1 MKINVHKSFLVCS
14 VEQKHTLLFSSET
27 QLTTVL
33 YLFIYR
39 WAYGVLLWE
48 IFTLGGNPYPSVPV
62 EDLFHKLRQGHRMG
76 KPPYGGDEM
85 YQIMCNCW
93 QQVPNQRPTFKQLV
107 QELDQALT
115 SKACTGEVS
124 NYFNP

>member
-1 MKINVHKSFLVCS
+1 M
-14 VEQKHTLLFSSET
+14 
-27 QLTTVL
+27 
-33 YLFIYR
+33 
-39 WAYGVLLWE
+39 
-48 IFTLGGNPYPSVPV
+48 GGNPYPSVPV

-115 SKACTGEVS
+115 SKACTGEVN
-124 NYFNP
+124 NYCSISAILISVLDFIALKACPIKLYFILGKSFPHSSQFLF

>member
-1 MKINVHKSFLVCS
+1 MFFGWNAKISFNFC
-14 VEQKHTLLFSSET
+14 
-27 QLTTVL
+27 
-33 YLFIYR
+33 R

-93 QQVPNQRPTFKQLV
+93 QQVPHQRPTFKELV
-107 QELDQALT
+107 QELDQVLT
-115 SKACTGEVS
+115 SKACNGEVYHTDHYYIIVVIV
-124 NYFNP
+124 YFGTCTCSHFANLC